1 MKVNSGEMEISV
13 LFLSQYFLE
22 SKKLVLSC
30 KENDTH
36 VKMDKEK
43 KTSLHLTF
51 QKVLKKR

>member
-1 MKVNSGEMEISV
+1 MEISV
-13 LFLSQYFLE
+13 WFLSQYYLE

-51 QKVLKKR
+51 QKVLTKR